1 MSEGGNRGVQWEL
14 RGGRGVLLGT
24 VGLCEV
30 PGCWGEVYRE
40 KVLEE
45 LWGSVGVV
53 GGI

>member
-30 PGCWGEVYRE
+30 QGCWGEVYRE

-45 LWGSVGVV
+45 LWGSVWGV

>member
-30 PGCWGEVYRE
+30 PGFRGEVYWE
-40 KVLEE
+40 KVFEE
-45 LWGSVGVV
+45 LWGSVGAV